1 MIIMLIRIRWQAD
14 DAEILEGQPLV
25 LTPGLFITSGK
36 LLAISS
42 PVLSPRG
49 VEALLP
55 LIPPVPR
62 VLPGEIIIFSHLTT
76 GFS

>member
-14 DAEILEGQPLV
+14 DAEIPEDRPLA

-36 LLAISS
+36 LLAISA

-49 VEALLP
+49 ADDLLHSLP
-55 LIPPVPR
+55 LFLVSFLVR
-62 VLPGEIIIFSHLTT
+62 LLFSLT
-76 GFS
+76 